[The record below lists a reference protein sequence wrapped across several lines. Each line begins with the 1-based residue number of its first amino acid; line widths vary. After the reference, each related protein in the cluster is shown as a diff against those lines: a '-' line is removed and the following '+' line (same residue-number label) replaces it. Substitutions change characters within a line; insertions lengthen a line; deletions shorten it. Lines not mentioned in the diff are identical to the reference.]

1 MPAAEERGVRH
12 VLKVSMPDTLED
24 YYALGRYDDAAG
36 TFVAEDGDDYRR
48 WRRLDH
54 GHVYA
59 SKTFFDARRK
69 RRVMW
74 AWVNE
79 SDSEADDVAKG
90 WSGLQSFPR
99 ALWLDSSGSG
109 KVPQLV
115 QWPVEEIETLRT
127 KRAVLPG
134 AAEVV
139 ASGGVREIDG
149 IVSSQAD
156 VDVVFEVPDL
166 DAAEEDFGFDPK
178 RLLDPDALCR
188 EKSASV
194 RGGVGPSGLL
204 VMASG
209 ERTAVF
215 FRVLRLRH
223 EHVVLMCTDLT
234 RYYWASN
241 IFGPH
246 LALTWDTDGAA
257 PKYTPICDEPL
268 QGQECTSRRTEG
280 W

>member
-1 MPAAEERGVRH
+1 
-12 VLKVSMPDTLED
+12 
-24 YYALGRYDDAAG
+24 
-36 TFVAEDGDDYRR
+36 
-48 WRRLDH
+48 
-54 GHVYA
+54 VYA
-59 SKTFFDARRK
+59 SKTFFDARRRR

-79 SDSEADDVAKG
+79 SEADDVAEG
-90 WSGLQSFPR
+90 WSGLQTFPR
-99 ALWLDSSGSG
+99 APWLDSSGSG
-109 KVPQLV
+109 NGRVPQLV

-134 AAEVV
+134 AAEVA

-241 IFGPH
+241 IFGLH

-257 PKYTPICDEPL
+257 PKHTPICDEPL

-280 W
+280 WCTSTSRRTRASR